1 MISFKLPDLLKNG
14 VQQRKNSYQ
23 DGVIGTTCPIPPGKN
38 FTYIIQVKD
47 QIGSFYYF
55 PSLAFHKAA
64 GAFGAIRVWS
74 RPRIPVPFPSPDGD
88 FWLLAGDWYKT
99 NHYVLRR
106 LLEAGRN
113 IPFPDGVLINGR
125 GWGGNTFT
133 VQPVFSPVR
142 KRGCLGTVW
151 RLTAAIMPK
160 SV

>member
-1 MISFKLPDLLKNG
+1 MKTQTLNLLNHIPNLRRLFHFRNG
-14 VQQRKNSYQ
+14 IQQRKNSYQ

-99 NHYVLRR
+99 NHYVST
-106 LLEAGRN
+106 LLISITSKSQERVGLYGCKFDFGSVSR
-113 IPFPDGVLINGR
+113 
-125 GWGGNTFT
+125 
-133 VQPVFSPVR
+133 VFGFS
-142 KRGCLGTVW
+142 GL
-151 RLTAAIMPK
+151 L
-160 SV
+160 

>member
-1 MISFKLPDLLKNG
+1 MFLVFKNCFFFRNG
-14 VQQRKNSYQ
+14 VQQRKNSWQ

-74 RPRIPVPFPSPDGD
+74 RPRIPVPFSPPDGD

-99 NHYVLRR
+99 NHYVSTLLIALNPLTCTPRIGSDNTVYDFVSVRFDAFFR
-106 LLEAGRN
+106 LN
-113 IPFPDGVLINGR
+113 
-125 GWGGNTFT
+125 
-133 VQPVFSPVR
+133 
-142 KRGCLGTVW
+142 
-151 RLTAAIMPK
+151 

>member
-1 MISFKLPDLLKNG
+1 M
-14 VQQRKNSYQ
+14 QQRKNSWQ

-74 RPRIPVPFPSPDGD
+74 RPRIPVPFSPPDGD

-99 NHYVLRR
+99 NHYVST
-106 LLEAGRN
+106 LLIAL
-113 IPFPDGVLINGR
+113 IPL
-125 GWGGNTFT
+125 TCT
-133 VQPVFSPVR
+133 TR
-142 KRGCLGTVW
+142 KRKRSWQYGLQFGFV
-151 RLTAAIMPK
+151 
-160 SV
+160 